1 MKSAAQTIRND
12 AKALMERLKA
22 EGRFA
27 DATTLRRLIY
37 SHMGQANTLADHHRQ
52 LRAVNTNVRQAL
64 HAASDLHA
72 ARDLD
77 AHA

>member
-1 MKSAAQTIRND
+1 MNSQAQIIRDD

-27 DATTLRRLIY
+27 DATTLRRLLY

-52 LRAVNTNVRQAL
+52 LRTVHTKMRQAL
-64 HAASDLHA
+64 QAASQ
-72 ARDLD
+72 LD
-77 AHA
+77 AHL